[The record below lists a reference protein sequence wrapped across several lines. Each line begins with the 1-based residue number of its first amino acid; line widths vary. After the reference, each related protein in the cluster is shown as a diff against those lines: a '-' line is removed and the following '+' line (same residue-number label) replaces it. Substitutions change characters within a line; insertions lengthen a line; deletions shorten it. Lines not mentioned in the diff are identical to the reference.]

1 MHKCAYLVNFFDCYR
16 TDPLPNQ
23 LVPLNNI
30 KQLSHGVANLFSIRE
45 LHPTH
50 GFKQRPLFED
60 VITNHLNIARLRI
73 LLLALGGPSFAH
85 GHPLRQYQFVP
96 FTLTSIL
103 YSFVM
108 VLLQNVHPLHIIVRT
123 QYFLLIYGNIRK

>member
-1 MHKCAYLVNFFDCYR
+1 MHECAYLSNFFVCYQ

-73 LLLALGGPSFAH
+73 LLLALGGPGIAH
-85 GHPLRQYQFVP
+85 GHPFLHEQFVL
-96 FTLTSIL
+96 FTLTYVTCSL
-103 YSFVM
+103 W
-108 VLLQNVHPLHIIVRT
+108 
-123 QYFLLIYGNIRK
+123 